1 MNYNFYRILEENF
14 AAHCPVILWSALLP
28 NIWLTIIGFFP
39 NKEGICKN
47 CKKPFNFS
55 DIPIHDLVK
64 GLSSYT
70 TAGQVYIFC
79 HVDVDIYCFEFL
91 MHGFLLS
98 WLIYNL
104 LNKSWRQWRMKHNLL
119 PSYIKQPLPHLL
131 PSLWWGQ
138 WLSTLSSS
146 HSSLPVTPIC
156 HFLPFT
162 KNWKWYV
169 SLRNY
174 ADN

>member
-14 AAHCPVILWSALLP
+14 PPTILWYCGVLYYQIYDLLSLDSFQ
-28 NIWLTIIGFFP
+28 IRKEYVKIVKSLSISLTFLFMILLKVFHPTQLQGRCIFF
-39 NKEGICKN
+39 
-47 CKKPFNFS
+47 
-55 DIPIHDLVK
+55 VMWMW
-64 GLSSYT
+64 
-70 TAGQVYIFC
+70 
-79 HVDVDIYCFEFL
+79 IYCFEFL